1 MTNSLFNSGETV
13 AKTQNRPRA
22 VATEVEHWWQ
32 EMVSSTG
39 SSSSSNGGGSNQ
51 GSVSSEPRR
60 RQGQGRRGGN
70 GSGKQQQQQQPQQQ
84 QQQQLQ
90 QDQQPLPPQA
100 PLGSRYKTEMCRQYI
115 EKIKCAY
122 GDKCQFAHGEQD
134 LRPVFRHPKYKTEP
148 CRSFNSAGY
157 CPYGQRCHFVHK
169 GDGYIQPA
177 SPASPPL
184 STSSSSGIG
193 SDGGSLADLGLGML
207 DGMFTPPQSPE
218 GRLPVFNRLSGSPPA
233 TGDVFSFHV
242 PACST
247 LVAPSSR
254 RLSEPEPDFGFYGF

>member
-1 MTNSLFNSGETV
+1 
-13 AKTQNRPRA
+13 
-22 VATEVEHWWQ
+22 
-32 EMVSSTG
+32 MVSSTG
-39 SSSSSNGGGSNQ
+39 SSNGGGSNQ

-60 RQGQGRRGGN
+60 RQGQGRRGGG
-70 GSGKQQQQQQPQQQ
+70 GSGKQQQQQQQLQPQQQ
-84 QQQQLQ
+84 EQP
-90 QDQQPLPPQA
+90 DQQLPPQQ
-100 PLGSRYKTEMCRQYI
+100 PMGSRYKTEMCRQYI

-122 GDKCQFAHGEQD
+122 GEKCQFAHGEQD

-169 GDGYIQPA
+169 GDGYIQPS

-233 TGDVFSFHV
+233 AGCAGDVFAFHGPVATVV
-242 PACST
+242 P
-247 LVAPSSR
+247 PR
-254 RLSEPEPDFGFYGF
+254 RFSEPEPDFGFYGF

>member
-1 MTNSLFNSGETV
+1 M
-13 AKTQNRPRA
+13 
-22 VATEVEHWWQ
+22 
-32 EMVSSTG
+32 
-39 SSSSSNGGGSNQ
+39 
-51 GSVSSEPRR
+51 
-60 RQGQGRRGGN
+60 
-70 GSGKQQQQQQPQQQ
+70 QQQ
-84 QQQQLQ
+84 QQQQQ
-90 QDQQPLPPQA
+90 QQQEQPLPPQ
-100 PLGSRYKTEMCRQYI
+100 PPMGSRYKTEMCRQYI

-134 LRPVFRHPKYKTEP
+134 MRPVFRHPKYKTEP

-169 GDGYIQPA
+169 GDGYMQPSG

-193 SDGGSLADLGLGML
+193 SDGSLADLGLGML
-207 DGMFTPPQSPE
+207 DSMFTPPQSPE

-233 TGDVFSFHV
+233 TSDVFAFHGAATVV
-242 PACST
+242 P
-247 LVAPSSR
+247 PPR

>member
-1 MTNSLFNSGETV
+1 M
-13 AKTQNRPRA
+13 
-22 VATEVEHWWQ
+22 
-32 EMVSSTG
+32 
-39 SSSSSNGGGSNQ
+39 
-51 GSVSSEPRR
+51 
-60 RQGQGRRGGN
+60 
-70 GSGKQQQQQQPQQQ
+70 
-84 QQQQLQ
+84 
-90 QDQQPLPPQA
+90 
-100 PLGSRYKTEMCRQYI
+100 GSRYKTEMCRQYI

-169 GDGYIQPA
+169 DDGYIQPA

-193 SDGGSLADLGLGML
+193 SDAGGSLADLGLGML

-233 TGDVFSFHV
+233 DDVFAFHGPTAAAAAAAAALVV
-242 PACST
+242 P
-247 LVAPSSR
+247 PR
-254 RLSEPEPDFGFYGF
+254 RLSGGELEPDFGFYGF

>member
-39 SSSSSNGGGSNQ
+39 SSNSSGSNQ

-70 GSGKQQQQQQPQQQ
+70 GSGKQQQQQP

-90 QDQQPLPPQA
+90 QDQQQLPPQA
-100 PLGSRYKTEMCRQYI
+100 PMGSRYKTEMCRQYI

-207 DGMFTPPQSPE
+207 DSMFTPPQSPE

-242 PACST
+242 PAT
-247 LVAPSSR
+247 VIPPSR
-254 RLSEPEPDFGFYGF
+254 RLSEPDFGFYGF

>member
-1 MTNSLFNSGETV
+1 LIFPQ
-13 AKTQNRPRA
+13 TQNRPRA
-22 VATEVEHWWQ
+22 IATDVEHWWQ

-39 SSSSSNGGGSNQ
+39 GSSSGSSSNQ

-60 RQGQGRRGGN
+60 RSGQGRRNGS
-70 GSGKQQQQQQPQQQ
+70 GSGKQQQPQQQPQ
-84 QQQQLQ
+84 
-90 QDQQPLPPQA
+90 DQQLPPQ
-100 PLGSRYKTEMCRQYI
+100 PSMGSRYKTEMCRQYI

-122 GDKCQFAHGEQD
+122 GDKCQFAHGKQD
-134 LRPVFRHPKYKTEP
+134 MRPVTRHPKYKTEP

-169 GDGYIQPA
+169 EDGYIQPP
-177 SPASPPL
+177 SSASPPL

-233 TGDVFSFHV
+233 ACTAGDVFAFHG
-242 PACST
+242 PAATCT
-247 LVAPSSR
+247 TTIPPPR
-254 RLSEPEPDFGFYGF
+254 RLSEPETDFGF

>member
-22 VATEVEHWWQ
+22 VTTEVEHWWQ

-39 SSSSSNGGGSNQ
+39 SSNGGSSNQ

-60 RQGQGRRGGN
+60 RQGQGRRNGGGGGVN
-70 GSGKQQQQQQPQQQ
+70 GGKQQQQQQQQQ
-84 QQQQLQ
+84 E
-90 QDQQPLPPQA
+90 QPLPPQA

-169 GDGYIQPA
+169 GDGFIQPA

-193 SDGGSLADLGLGML
+193 SDGGGSLADLGLGML
-207 DGMFTPPQSPE
+207 DAVMFTPPQSPE

-233 TGDVFSFHV
+233 TACDVFSFHGSAAAVVV
-242 PACST
+242 P
-247 LVAPSSR
+247 PPQQQSR
-254 RLSEPEPDFGFYGF
+254 RLSEPDFGFYGF

>member
-1 MTNSLFNSGETV
+1 MYFVHAHSIIVKLFFCFPQTQSQPRTV
-13 AKTQNRPRA
+13 
-22 VATEVEHWWQ
+22 VTEVEHWWQ

-39 SSSSSNGGGSNQ
+39 SSNSGGSNQ

-60 RQGQGRRGGN
+60 RQGQGRRGGGG
-70 GSGKQQQQQQPQQQ
+70 GSGKQQQQQQEQ
-84 QQQQLQ
+84 
-90 QDQQPLPPQA
+90 QQPLPPQT

-207 DGMFTPPQSPE
+207 DMFTPPQSPE
-218 GRLPVFNRLSGSPPA
+218 GRLPVFNRLSGSPPVA
-233 TGDVFSFHV
+233 GDVFSFHRSAIVV
-242 PACST
+242 P
-247 LVAPSSR
+247 PPR